1 MGDAI
6 RRNTALLAQFVAREG
21 HARVPAKHLEDGERL
36 GGWVTSLRSKKIR
49 LNAEQL
55 SRLEELGFVW
65 DVLTEQ
71 FEQNLAAL
79 RRYVSREGHARVPQ
93 GHIEDGVRLGS
104 WVNAMRSKRQR
115 LHPDRIARLNKLKFI
130 WKATR

>member
-36 GGWVTSLRSKKIR
+36 GGWVTSLRSKKIK

-55 SRLEELGFVW
+55 SRLEALGFVW
-65 DVLTEQ
+65 DVLAEQ
-71 FEQNLAAL
+71 FERNLAAL
-79 RRYVSREGHARVPQ
+79 NQYVSREGHARVPQ
-93 GHIEDGVRLGS
+93 GHIEKGVRLGS
-104 WVNAMRSKRQR
+104 WVNAMRTKPQR
-115 LHPDRIARLNKLKFI
+115 LNPDRIARLNKLKFI
-130 WKATR
+130 WKAER